1 MRRFKNLD
9 GSVFEDEFGTLTS
22 NAFEVLNHTLSPE
35 YGRLKLFGEA
45 VNLVSKNFEIIEDN
59 RRKSHYSYKRE
70 WVIEHFNEVTKMY
83 YELLEWRKKIDYK
96 NKLKNIKNDFQQ
108 FCKHYFTQFYNKS
121 IDNIGGFF
129 YILLVKEKEVKYEQ

>member
-1 MRRFKNLD
+1 MRKFKNLD
-9 GSVFEDEFGTLTS
+9 GSVFQDEIGTLTS
-22 NAFEVLNHTLSPE
+22 NAFEVLNHTLSKE
-35 YGRLKLFGEA
+35 YGRLKLFSDA

-96 NKLKNIKNDFQQ
+96 KNVMAGMKWTNQWARNDSNKEYL
-108 FCKHYFTQFYNKS
+108 
-121 IDNIGGFF
+121 
-129 YILLVKEKEVKYEQ
+129 ILMEK

>member
-1 MRRFKNLD
+1 MRKFKNLD
-9 GSVFEDEFGTLTS
+9 GSVFEDEYGLLTQ
-22 NAFEVLNHTLSPE
+22 NAFEVLNNTLGKE
-35 YGRLKLFGEA
+35 YGRLKIFGDA
-45 VNLVSKNFEIIEDN
+45 VSLVSENFEIINDN
-59 RRKSHYSYKRE
+59 RKSNNHSYNRNY
-70 WVIEHFNEVTKMY
+70 VIENFNKVTKMY

-121 IDNIGGFF
+121 IDRNDGFF

>member
-9 GSVFEDEFGTLTS
+9 GTVFKDEYGELTP
-22 NAFEVLNHTLSPE
+22 NAFEVLNNTLGKE
-35 YGRLKLFGEA
+35 YGRLKLFGDA
-45 VNLVSKNFEIIEDN
+45 VDLVSKNFEIINDN

-83 YELLEWRKKIDYK
+83 YELVELRKKIDYK
-96 NKLKNIKNDFQQ
+96 NKLSDIKNDFQP